1 MQIKNQIPKQKKSKI
16 LKFTLNLNM
25 ADEVSTGI
33 KTTCLQYNST
43 GRSTFHIQVRNSSYF
58 SFCFEVNW
66 SSKKF

>member
-1 MQIKNQIPKQKKSKI
+1 
-16 LKFTLNLNM
+16 M

-58 SFCFEVNW
+58 SFFFLK
-66 SSKKF
+66 SSGAQRDSDFFCPD